1 MSLGAEIQRI
11 AAEYPESRSA
21 ILPALRLAQEE
32 HEGWLP
38 PEALREVADA
48 LELAP
53 AQVEA
58 VASFYDMLHLAPVG
72 KHLVEVCTNLSCALL
87 GARKVYERARQA
99 LGPNPEG
106 ITEDGVFTLREEE
119 CLGACDAAPVV
130 KVNFLNYDRLTEDGI
145 ARLIESIRGGNV
157 PQPSR
162 GDPPPDFKQTSLV
175 LSGAAGVDPGSGGSE
190 RAAAKATRGK
200 ERSAPRRGSDSGTE
214 RDHHA

>member
-1 MSLGAEIQRI
+1 VSLGAEIQRI

-87 GARKVYERARQA
+87 GAQQVLEAFERE
-99 LGPNPEG
+99 LGVRPGE
-106 ITEDGVFTLREEE
+106 TSEDGFTLRAIE
-119 CLGACDAAPVV
+119 CAGGCGKAVVVVVDERYHEPV
-130 KVNFLNYDRLTEDGI
+130 KPED
-145 ARLIESIRGGNV
+145 V
-157 PQPSR
+157 PVIVE
-162 GDPPPDFKQTSLV
+162 GLK
-175 LSGAAGVDPGSGGSE
+175 
-190 RAAAKATRGK
+190 
-200 ERSAPRRGSDSGTE
+200 RGS
-214 RDHHA
+214 